1 MTMMMMI
8 MMLRK
13 RRLKQIGFG
22 VFHEKSKEEE
32 EEKEW
37 VDGIFGCKKKN
48 KSRRK
53 VRLRRSCRKKCLT
66 IKSTRIS
73 NLREDW

>member
-1 MTMMMMI
+1 MTM
-8 MMLRK
+8 LTKRK
-13 RRLKQIGFG
+13 LKQIGFG

-48 KSRRK
+48 
-53 VRLRRSCRKKCLT
+53 
-66 IKSTRIS
+66 
-73 NLREDW
+73 E